1 MPIDPERGI
10 LQAQFEESFRSA
22 LIRQEEAI
30 ADLLRAAALH
40 VQVSMMP
47 SAAHQEKHTRGL
59 PAAESLAE
67 ALSIATRIA
76 GSLSELQR
84 LTQGIARDLGV
95 ARLSVP
101 VSRPLST
108 DCSPRSVRY
117 SPPEK
122 APPPW
127 SASPKPQ

>member
-1 MPIDPERGI
+1 MSIDPERGI
-10 LQAQFEESFRSA
+10 HQAQFEESVRTA

-30 ADLLRAAALH
+30 ADLLRAAALY
-40 VQVSMMP
+40 VQLSMMP

-59 PAAESLAE
+59 PVAESLAD

-76 GSLSELQR
+76 ESLSELQR

-95 ARLSVP
+95 LRLSVP
-101 VSRPLST
+101 ASRSLPT
-108 DCSPRSVRY
+108 DSPPRSVRY
-117 SPPEK
+117 SPAEK

-127 SASPKPQ
+127 SASPKP